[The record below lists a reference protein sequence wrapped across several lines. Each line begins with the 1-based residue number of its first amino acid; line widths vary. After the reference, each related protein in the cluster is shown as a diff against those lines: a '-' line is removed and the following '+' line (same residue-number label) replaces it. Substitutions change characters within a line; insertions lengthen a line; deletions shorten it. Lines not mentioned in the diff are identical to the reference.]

1 MMDKDL
7 ANKLTAF
14 LAFLIG
20 MFAFLS
26 QIFPQLQ
33 EGIDKIG
40 SVLIVVVPAEYQAPV
55 QMFLIA
61 IAVVVAI
68 IVYAYNYTTSTALA
82 EEKFNQG
89 LKLPSPAEE
98 QVIADEP

>member
-1 MMDKDL
+1 MDKDF

-40 SVLIVVVPAEYQAPV
+40 AVLIVIVPAEYQSTV

-68 IVYAYNYTTSTALA
+68 IVFAFNYTTSTALA
-82 EEKFNQG
+82 EEKYAQG
-89 LKLPSPAEE
+89 LKLPPPEE
-98 QVIADEP
+98 DPEIDEQ